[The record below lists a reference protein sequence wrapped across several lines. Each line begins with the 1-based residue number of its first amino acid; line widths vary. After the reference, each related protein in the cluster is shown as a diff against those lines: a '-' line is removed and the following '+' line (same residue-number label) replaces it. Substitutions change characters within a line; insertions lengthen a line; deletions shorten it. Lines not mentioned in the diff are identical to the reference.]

1 MKKKI
6 CVICSF
12 DYANITSS
20 IAYCINTF
28 SSKYEFLIICQK
40 KHPYDYQIKHMINY
54 NLSEYNC
61 NKIDTYI
68 LNNII
73 INFIKQSDLIIL
85 SDSLLY
91 NETLLN
97 PINPIILNDEYF
109 PLSKLINIDM
119 NIFTNKKIVYYYIV
133 GVHTHNFY
141 NIYNN
146 IVNNSTGIII
156 NNTYLNS
163 LATHVNKYIVPYVHV
178 YYHDRLSVIRQIIA
192 NKFKDN
198 LINIGCFQTNRILK
212 GFNYISQ
219 AIKLLQTKYN
229 NVAFHDT
236 NINNNAEI
244 IKKRDEMTFI
254 IDTYNT
260 NNHGFGCTLYES
272 LGSGCIVI
280 TSALGY
286 QESYLSDND
295 IEPIPFISVPIDSND
310 HINNIYV
317 AIESLLVKPQS
328 VLYDMCLKS
337 YMWYHKYMSPSYYS
351 QVYEKFILD
360 KIIN

>member
-119 NIFTNKKIVYYYIV
+119 NIFTNKKIVYY
-133 GVHTHNFY
+133 F
-141 NIYNN
+141 NIF
-146 IVNNSTGIII
+146 SRTQF
-156 NNTYLNS
+156 NS
-163 LATHVNKYIVPYVHV
+163 LSRN
-178 YYHDRLSVIRQIIA
+178 
-192 NKFKDN
+192 F
-198 LINIGCFQTNRILK
+198 
-212 GFNYISQ
+212 
-219 AIKLLQTKYN
+219 
-229 NVAFHDT
+229 
-236 NINNNAEI
+236 
-244 IKKRDEMTFI
+244 
-254 IDTYNT
+254 
-260 NNHGFGCTLYES
+260 
-272 LGSGCIVI
+272 
-280 TSALGY
+280 
-286 QESYLSDND
+286 
-295 IEPIPFISVPIDSND
+295 
-310 HINNIYV
+310 
-317 AIESLLVKPQS
+317 
-328 VLYDMCLKS
+328 
-337 YMWYHKYMSPSYYS
+337 
-351 QVYEKFILD
+351 
-360 KIIN
+360 